1 MPTSQRVH
9 EGTGQ
14 GRALPLWRKRFECN
28 YASPVVLGDYLYAL
42 LGVSWTKADLI
53 LHGMADGTEK
63 WRRKDVGAG
72 GLTAADGKLLVLGRD
87 GQLILAEASPAA
99 YNELSRVQPFA
110 AGTATPTKARA
121 G

>member
-1 MPTSQRVH
+1 MLYRCGGRDSSATTPAPSCWAIISTRPRGELD
-9 EGTGQ
+9 EG
-14 GRALPLWRKRFECN
+14 R
-28 YASPVVLGDYLYAL
+28 
-42 LGVSWTKADLI
+42 LI
-53 LHGMADGTEK
+53 CAGMADGTEK